1 MSQSLLYHAFGV
13 RKGYD
18 YHRTSY
24 EDGGVVFHLRPKAE
38 EFVCPCGS
46 QRLHQRGRRLR
57 KLATV
62 PIGLK
67 PTWLSVEVPR
77 MECTACQTQ
86 FEVSPPL
93 PSPMSATPI
102 S

>member
-24 EDGGVVFHLRPKAE
+24 EGGGVVFHLRPKPE
-38 EFVCPCGS
+38 EFICECGCK
-46 QRLHQRGRRLR
+46 RLHQRGRRVR

-62 PIGLK
+62 PIGWK

-77 MECTACQTQ
+77 MECTACQAQ
-86 FEVSPPL
+86 FEVAPFL
-93 PSPMSATPI
+93 PIPMSATPT